1 MARKAGG
8 STGTGSRPTGE
19 IRVTMYD
26 VGFGDCFLLSFG
38 YGDGGYRHVLIDC
51 GSSTERKDHMAEVVS
66 QIAKDCQGRLHG
78 LVVTHRHSDHL
89 SAFGLTDVGKA
100 LEALRPDIVV
110 QPWTEHPDAKTKASE
125 APSVFTGTALA
136 HLDNLAAA
144 QSFAQQF
151 TADSARLLRGVGMAM
166 RQQVTFIAGLSIPNK
181 AAVERLQGMGKRHA
195 YVYYGSHSGLD
206 RVLPGVKVTVLG
218 PPTLKQSEQIRHQTQ
233 SDPSEFWKLRARLAA
248 AAAEQHPQARG
259 ASVLFPRA
267 HTSSIAASPSYVK
280 WAINKLDRASVENMS
295 RIVREMDDALNN
307 TSVVL
312 LFEVGGKML
321 LFPGD
326 AQLENW
332 QYALHEKATAKRL
345 QATNLYKVGHHG
357 STNATPKKL
366 LWEAFRNRGPKGK
379 RGRLVALLST
389 KPGKHHDVPRQ
400 SLVTAL
406 GDETDL
412 HSTQD
417 WGKHRQLSET
427 YIL

>member
-1 MARKAGG
+1 MARKPAG

-26 VGFGDCFLLSFG
+26 VGFGDCFLVSFG
-38 YGDGGYRHVLIDC
+38 YGGGTYRHVLIDC
-51 GSSTERKDHMAEVVS
+51 GTSTEKKDHMAKVANQV
-66 QIAKDCQGRLHG
+66 AKDCGGRLHG

-89 SAFGLTDVGKA
+89 SAFGLTDVGKT

-110 QPWTEHPDAKTKASE
+110 QPWTEHPDAKARASA
-125 APSVFTGTALA
+125 APSVFTGTALT
-136 HLDNLAAA
+136 HLDSLAAA
-144 QSFAQQF
+144 QSFAQQL
-151 TADSARLLRGVGMAM
+151 TADSARLLRGLGMAM
-166 RQQVTFIAGLSIPNK
+166 RQQLIFIAGLSIPNK

-195 YVYYGSHSGLD
+195 YVYYGSQSGID

-218 PPTLKQSEQIRHQTQ
+218 PPTVKQSEQIKHQTQ
-233 SDPSEFWKLRARLAA
+233 SDPGEFWKLRARLAA
-248 AAAEQHPQARG
+248 AAAEQHSQARG
-259 ASVLFPRA
+259 TSVLFPRA
-267 HTSSIAASPSYVK
+267 HTSAIAASPSYVK
-280 WAINKLDRASVENMS
+280 WAINKLDRASFDNMS

-389 KPGKHHDVPRQ
+389 KPGKHHDVPRK

-417 WGKHRQLSET
+417 LGKHRQLSET
-427 YIL
+427 YVF